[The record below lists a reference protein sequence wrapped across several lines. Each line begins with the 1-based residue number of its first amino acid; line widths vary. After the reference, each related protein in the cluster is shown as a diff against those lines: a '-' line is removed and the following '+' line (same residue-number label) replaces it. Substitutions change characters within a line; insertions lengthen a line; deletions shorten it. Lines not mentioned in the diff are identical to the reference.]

1 MKSKYNVLDSTFSDI
16 SIKDK
21 FLFDFLLSLKSSFIF
36 ETNSIKTLCEESFF
50 PSITKDKIASSSL
63 KVTFSFK
70 KSGLKLKNL
79 IEKLLVQFLYY

>member
-63 KVTFSFK
+63 KVTFSFE

-79 IEKLLVQFLYY
+79 I